1 MTASGKVKKQQKK
14 SHSRNRKSR
23 IRLLPSEIREALDGL
38 IRDGR
43 MTQMQILEQV
53 NQLCAAHG
61 EAPVSQSGLSRY
73 ARQMDEMGKKIR
85 ELREVSA
92 VWVSKLGE
100 APTSDTGKMLLE
112 AVRTL
117 AADVILTMGQDGGQV
132 DPRALNQ
139 LALVMQR
146 VEQAAMASHRREKEI
161 RQAFADE
168 AAERAGAALA
178 NQGMTAGTIDTIKK
192 EILGIV

>member
-1 MTASGKVKKQQKK
+1 MTERTK
-14 SHSRNRKSR
+14 HTRNRKSR
-23 IRLLPSEIREALDGL
+23 IKQLPKAIKEQLDALIRE
-38 IRDGR
+38 GR
-43 MTQMQILEQV
+43 MTQGQILEQV

-61 EAPVSQSGLSRY
+61 EEPVSQSGLSRY
-73 ARQMDEMGKKIR
+73 SRQMDEMGKKIR
-85 ELREVSA
+85 ELREVSS

-117 AADVILTMGQDGGQV
+117 AADVILNMGGEGGKV
-132 DPRALNQ
+132 DPKALNQ

-146 VEQAAMASHRREKEI
+146 VEQAAMASHKREQEI
-161 RQAFADE
+161 RQAFAAE
-168 AAERAGAALA
+168 AADMAEQALA
-178 NQGMTAGTIDTIKK
+178 NQGMTASTIETIKK

>member
-1 MTASGKVKKQQKK
+1 MTEQKLNANKKP
-14 SHSRNRKSR
+14 HSRNRKSR
-23 IRLLPSEIREALDGL
+23 IKLLPKPIKEQLDSL

-43 MTQMQILEQV
+43 MTQTQMLEQV
-53 NQLCAAHG
+53 NKLCEAHG
-61 EAPVSQSGLSRY
+61 EEPVSQSGISRY
-73 ARQMDEMGKKIR
+73 SKQMDEMGKKIR

-117 AADVILTMGQDGGQV
+117 AADVILTMGKEGAPV
-132 DPRALNQ
+132 DPKALNQ

-146 VEQAAMASHRREKEI
+146 VEQAAMASHKRETEI
-161 RQAFADE
+161 RQAFASE
-168 AAERAGAALA
+168 AADKAEKVMA
-178 NQGMTAGTIDTIKK
+178 NHGITVSTIETIKK
-192 EILGIV
+192 EILGVA